1 LVAIPLREEMGA
13 VRRGEE
19 STIKCLT
26 EARESSEDLGGLLAI
41 LARALESGGRGIH
54 FLFELFF
61 D

>member
-1 LVAIPLREEMGA
+1 MGA

-41 LARALESGGRGIH
+41 TRWVVGVVRDRWTGNLEQLS
-54 FLFELFF
+54 L
-61 D
+61 

>member
-1 LVAIPLREEMGA
+1 MGA

-41 LARALESGGRGIH
+41 LARGWPRESSGGRGIT
-54 FLFELFF
+54 FSLNFF
-61 D
+61 